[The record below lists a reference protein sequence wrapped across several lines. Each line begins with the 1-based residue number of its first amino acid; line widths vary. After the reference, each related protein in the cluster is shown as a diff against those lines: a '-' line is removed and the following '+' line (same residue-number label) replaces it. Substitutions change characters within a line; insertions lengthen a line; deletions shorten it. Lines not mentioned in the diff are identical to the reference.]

1 MNKQRLEAFSD
12 GIFAIAITL
21 LILNITIPNVDYD
34 DLMVA
39 LAALLPKILSY
50 VMSFLLIGLYWIRH
64 HFYLDKVEK
73 IDATFA
79 LINILL
85 LLLVSFIPFFTSL
98 LGIYP
103 SKQLPLILYGF
114 SLLATNAVSFLMLI
128 YINKNRYLTNESFQN
143 DFFAAQLPIFL
154 VINITYIVAICLSNV
169 WPVLSYSLYL
179 INLVLEIRIYVK
191 RINST
196 IK

>member
-1 MNKQRLEAFSD
+1 MSKQRLEAFSD

-21 LILNITIPNVDYD
+21 LILNVTIPNVDYD
-34 DLMVA
+34 RLSDA
-39 LAALLPKILSY
+39 LLALLPKILCY
-50 VMSFLLIGLYWIRH
+50 IMSFLLIGLYWLRH

-85 LLLVSFIPFFTSL
+85 LLFVSFIPFFTSL
-98 LGIYP
+98 LGLYP
-103 SKQLPLILYGF
+103 NKQLPLVLYGLG
-114 SLLATNAVSFLMLI
+114 LLTTNTMAFLMLM
-128 YINKNRYLTNESFQN
+128 YISRGRYLVHESPKN
-143 DFFAAQLPIFL
+143 DLFASHLPIFL
-154 VINITYIVAICLSNV
+154 IINGTYIVAICLSHV
-169 WPVLSYSLYL
+169 WPILSYFLYL
-179 INLVLEIRIYVK
+179 INLALEIKIYVK